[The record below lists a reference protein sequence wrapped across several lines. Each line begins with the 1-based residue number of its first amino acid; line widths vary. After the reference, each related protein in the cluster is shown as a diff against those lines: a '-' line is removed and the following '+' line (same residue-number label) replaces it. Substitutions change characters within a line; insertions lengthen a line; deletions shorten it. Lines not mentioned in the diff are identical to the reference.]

1 MAEREKFGQADE
13 TLVDKA
19 GGGWSARVD
28 WQQVADSWQPAV
40 DKLTAKI
47 EEKRAAKDAL
57 AQEEGYADRKSMR
70 KGQRVAKLEGKMEDL
85 DPESGKYKRLEN
97 RAKRKA
103 SKINYTEDLTLKD
116 HTCEISN
123 NEEKKESSIKA
134 KAENFFPLLKS
145 KGKVSP
151 LKFGRA
157 NATLINSTRRA
168 AQAQFGGSDSGFSQ
182 AAKAFDTVWNS
193 YNEKIKE
200 SATQELEDYDIA
212 KADIGFKGFGNGAN
226 ESKRV
231 LGDLKNN
238 MAKLKSDALKANY
251 RGPKFNEIKEKLQ
264 TLEDKADV
272 LNSNM
277 ITLQGQKDD
286 WAEANGYSGNN
297 NTGNSIY
304 SQGSNDV
311 NISYLNQINSKNA
324 RMVIDDEDMSIK
336 FEVTGVDGSTK
347 LMSYEEAS
355 KGVYLMDTKG
365 QKDYLKYSKQ
375 IIDDL
380 RINKS
385 EFREDK
391 AKSKI
396 NAMLKGASDAKI
408 ISWMKDDLTGDGTS
422 FYESYEAKFPETV
435 AEFPDAFK
443 PGSETWKTPLEGGAT
458 FGDMMIEEMKEYYLE
473 KLRGEYNFY
482 SNSLDKGEESSST
495 TSIDNVFDQ
504 YLESNNDK

>member
-1 MAEREKFGQADE
+1 MAGRKKFGQADE

-28 WQQVADSWQPAV
+28 WQQVADSWQPAM

-47 EEKRAAKDAL
+47 EEKRAAKK
-57 AQEEGYADRKSMR
+57 E
-70 KGQRVAKLEGKMEDL
+70 
-85 DPESGKYKRLEN
+85 
-97 RAKRKA
+97 
-103 SKINYTEDLTLKD
+103 
-116 HTCEISN
+116 
-123 NEEKKESSIKA
+123 NEEKPGLEEEQLPGYDKPQDHEEVTQDMLDNPKDYGNEITEEDYKARVEPEEEDSPIEA

-157 NATLINSTRRA
+157 DATLIKSTRRA
-168 AQAQFGGSDSGFSQ
+168 AQAQFGGGDSGFSQ

-212 KADIGFKGFGNGAN
+212 KADVGFKGFGNGAN
-226 ESKRV
+226 ESKRI

-251 RGPKFNEIKEKLQ
+251 RGPKFNEIKENLQ

-277 ITLQGQKDD
+277 VTLQGQKDD

-311 NISYLNQINSKNA
+311 NMSYLNQINSKNA
-324 RMVIDDEDMSIK
+324 RMIIDDEDMSIK
-336 FEVTGVDGSTK
+336 FEVTGADGSTK

-355 KGVYLMDTKG
+355 EGVYLMDTKG

-375 IIDDL
+375 IVDDL

-396 NAMLKGASDAKI
+396 NSMLKGASDAKV

-422 FYESYEAKFPETV
+422 FYESYEAQFPETV

>member
-1 MAEREKFGQADE
+1 MAGRKKFGQADE

-28 WQQVADSWQPAV
+28 WQQVADSWQPAM

-47 EEKRAAKDAL
+47 EEKRAAKK
-57 AQEEGYADRKSMR
+57 E
-70 KGQRVAKLEGKMEDL
+70 
-85 DPESGKYKRLEN
+85 
-97 RAKRKA
+97 
-103 SKINYTEDLTLKD
+103 
-116 HTCEISN
+116 
-123 NEEKKESSIKA
+123 NEEKPGLEEEQLPGYDKPQDHEEVTQDMLDNPKDYGNEITEDYKAMEEPEEEDSPIEA

-157 NATLINSTRRA
+157 DATLIKSTRRA
-168 AQAQFGGSDSGFSQ
+168 AQAQFGGGDSGFSQ

-212 KADIGFKGFGNGAN
+212 KADVGFKGFGNGAN
-226 ESKRV
+226 ESKRI

-251 RGPKFNEIKEKLQ
+251 RGPKFNEIKENLQ

-277 ITLQGQKDD
+277 VTLQGQKDD

-311 NISYLNQINSKNA
+311 NMSYLNQINSKNA
-324 RMVIDDEDMSIK
+324 RMIIDDEDMSIK
-336 FEVTGVDGSTK
+336 FEVTGADGSTK

-355 KGVYLMDTKG
+355 EGVYLMDTKG

-375 IIDDL
+375 IVDDL

-396 NAMLKGASDAKI
+396 NSMLKGASDAKV

-422 FYESYEAKFPETV
+422 FYESYEAQFPETV

>member
-1 MAEREKFGQADE
+1 MAERKKFGKADE

-28 WQQVADSWQPAV
+28 WQQVADSWQPAM

-47 EEKRAAKDAL
+47 EEKRAAKKESEEKPGLEEEQLPGYEKPQDHEEVTRDMLDNPKDYGNEITEEDYEAMEEP
-57 AQEEGYADRKSMR
+57 EEGDSP
-70 KGQRVAKLEGKMEDL
+70 ME
-85 DPESGKYKRLEN
+85 
-97 RAKRKA
+97 
-103 SKINYTEDLTLKD
+103 
-116 HTCEISN
+116 
-123 NEEKKESSIKA
+123 A
-134 KAENFFPLLKS
+134 KAENFFPLLRN

-157 NATLINSTRRA
+157 DATLIKSTRRA
-168 AQAQFGGSDSGFSQ
+168 AQSQFGGGDSGFSQ

-212 KADIGFKGFGNGAN
+212 NADVGFKGFGNGAN

-238 MAKLKSDALKANY
+238 MAELKSNALKANY
-251 RGPKFNEIKEKLQ
+251 RGPKFNEIKENLQ

-272 LNSNM
+272 LNTNM
-277 ITLQGQKDD
+277 VTLQGQKDD

-311 NISYLNQINSKNA
+311 NMSYLNQINSKNA
-324 RMVIDDEDMSIK
+324 RMVVDDEDMSIK
-336 FEVTGVDGSTK
+336 FEVTGADGSTK

-355 KGVYLMDTKG
+355 EGVYLMDTKG

-396 NAMLKGASDAKI
+396 NAMLKGASDAKV

-422 FYESYEAKFPETV
+422 FYESYEAQFPETV
-435 AEFPDAFK
+435 AEFSDAFK

-482 SNSLDKGEESSST
+482 SSSLDKGEESSST